1 LTLHPADADDG
12 IVFHRTDISDRD
24 ARIEALWSNVSD
36 TQLCT
41 AISNAEGVSVA
52 TIEHLMAALA
62 GCGIDNAKIEIDG
75 PEVPIMDGSSA
86 PFVSLVEE
94 AGVVELNAPRRI
106 IRVLK
111 PIEVNVGDSCAKLAP
126 ADYQELGFE
135 IDFDSQVISS
145 QTFSMG
151 LVNGSFCKELA
162 RARTFGFLHEVEQM
176 RAAGLAKGGSL
187 DNAIVVSHDGVM
199 NDGGLRFDDEFVRH
213 KMLDAW
219 EYDVLCGDEAATAV
233 DGGLHAEPAAL
244 EFA

>member
-1 LTLHPADADDG
+1 
-12 IVFHRTDISDRD
+12 
-24 ARIEALWSNVSD
+24 
-36 TQLCT
+36 
-41 AISNAEGVSVA
+41 
-52 TIEHLMAALA
+52 MAALA

-213 KMLDAW
+213 KMLDAIGDLYLAGGPVVGRFEGVRSGHAVNNALLRALFADPDAW

-233 DGGLHAEPAAL
+233 DGGLHAEPVAL